1 MSSDTA
7 KPRILVNVI
16 DVESTCWRS
25 DSEARGQTSDII
37 EIGITVFDF
46 ETLDIISTDSIII
59 KPKHSSVSEFCTELT
74 TITPAF
80 VEENGKS
87 FAEAADILRSKYA
100 PKDRLFASWGNYD
113 RKMFQAQFELHGI
126 PYVFGDKHLNI
137 KALFAECYKLKKQLG
152 MDAALRM
159 VGIPLE
165 GTHHRGADDSRNI
178 AKLLAH
184 IVDGQRTDP
193 QFRSAFHTMRACLP

>member
-1 MSSDTA
+1 
-7 KPRILVNVI
+7 
-16 DVESTCWRS
+16 
-25 DSEARGQTSDII
+25 
-37 EIGITVFDF
+37 
-46 ETLDIISTDSIII
+46 
-59 KPKHSSVSEFCTELT
+59 
-74 TITPAF
+74 
-80 VEENGKS
+80 
-87 FAEAADILRSKYA
+87 
-100 PKDRLFASWGNYD
+100 
-113 RKMFQAQFELHGI
+113 MFQAQFELHGI

-184 IVDGQRTDP
+184 IVDGQDP
-193 QFRSAFHTMRACLP
+193 QFRSAFHKMRACLP